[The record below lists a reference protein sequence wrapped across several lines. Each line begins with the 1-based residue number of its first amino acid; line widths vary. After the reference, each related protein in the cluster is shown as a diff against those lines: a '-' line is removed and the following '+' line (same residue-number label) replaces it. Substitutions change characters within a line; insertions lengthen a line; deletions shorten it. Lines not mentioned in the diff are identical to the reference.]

1 MGDVMTPEQSGVP
14 STAPGALSGIRVA
27 DFSRVLAGPYASM
40 TLADFGA
47 DVIKIESPVGDETRA
62 WQPPL
67 GTDGQSAYF
76 GSVNRNKRSVV
87 CDFGEPDGLAK
98 ARGLATTADVIL
110 ENFRPGVMAQFGLDY
125 DTVRRDNPG
134 AVYCSITGFG
144 SSGAGAE
151 LAGYDLL
158 VQAMS
163 GLMSITGQPDGEPT
177 KVGVALV
184 DVLCG
189 QNAVAG
195 ILMALRARDA
205 HPQRHGQLVQVDLMS
220 TALAALVNQAGNALT
235 TGRAPKRLG
244 NAHPSISPYELY
256 ATADTPIIIAI
267 GSDKHFRLMCD
278 VFSANGSTGVSAG
291 VTNGF
296 DVLADDERF
305 ATNPARVA
313 NRDELKRLMEEVL
326 ATAPATD
333 WVAKLGAAGLPVGPV
348 NTIPEAIAFAEK
360 IGLEPSVTTTS
371 AGRTTRSIRSPI
383 RLAESP
389 ARYDLSPPLLGEHSE
404 TTWLNENRKIDE
416 RPLNR

>member
-1 MGDVMTPEQSGVP
+1 MGDVMTPEQTGVP
-14 STAPGALSGIRVA
+14 STAPGVLSGIRVA

-67 GTDGQSAYF
+67 GADGQSAYF

-98 ARGLATTADVIL
+98 ARELAMTADVIL

-195 ILMALRARDA
+195 ILLALRARDA

-220 TALAALVNQAGNALT
+220 TALSALVNQAGNALA
-235 TGRAPKRLG
+235 TGLAPKRLG
-244 NAHPSISPYELY
+244 NAHPSIAPYELY
-256 ATADTPIIIAI
+256 STADTPIIIAI
-267 GSDKHFRLMCD
+267 GSDKHFRLMCE
-278 VFSANGSTGVSAG
+278 VFDSAHD
-291 VTNGF
+291 GF
-296 DVLADDERF
+296 AALADDDRF

-313 NRDELKRLMEEVL
+313 NRDELKRRMEEVL

-348 NTIPEAIAFAEK
+348 NTVPEAIAFADK
-360 IGLEPSVTTTS
+360 IGLEPTVTSTS
-371 AGRTTRSIRSPI
+371 AGRTTQSIRSPI

-389 ARYDLSPPLLGEHSE
+389 ARYDLSPPLLGEHPE